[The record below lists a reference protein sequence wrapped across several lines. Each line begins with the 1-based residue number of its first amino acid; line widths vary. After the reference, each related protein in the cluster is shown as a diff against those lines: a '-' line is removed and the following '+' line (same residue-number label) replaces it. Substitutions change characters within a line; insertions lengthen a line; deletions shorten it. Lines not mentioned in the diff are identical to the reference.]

1 MTSAPFGTVLT
12 AMVTPFRPDG
22 SVDLD
27 AVQKVAKHLVD
38 NGNDGIVVSGTTGE
52 SPTTTTAEDGETL
65 AKGPYVA
72 ETFPVHVED
81 SYVII
86 ET

>member
-1 MTSAPFGTVLT
+1 LLRCAWHGWEFDMRTGQSWFDPARVKVRTYPV
-12 AMVTPFRPDG
+12 VT
-22 SVDLD
+22 
-27 AVQKVAKHLVD
+27 
-38 NGNDGIVVSGTTGE
+38 
-52 SPTTTTAEDGETL
+52 EDGEPL

-72 ETFPVHVED
+72 ETFPVHIED